1 MVDIGRA
8 QVLRGGSEVPL
19 PKLSFD
25 LLLALIESAPRVV
38 SLDELMTRVW
48 HGVVVS
54 PETISQRAK
63 LLRDALGDDSR
74 QPRYVASVR
83 GRGYRLVADVTR
95 LLPTVALAALPAS
108 AAGGE
113 AVPASPSP
121 VVASGSAA
129 PRQGTVRL
137 AIFAAGV
144 VALILAAVFMW
155 PHARPVATT
164 NTAAGPQAQPVV
176 DPPPRSV
183 AVLPFDDLGPAP
195 EDEALALGIAE
206 TVLHLLAGHG
216 DIDVTARS
224 SSFAFR
230 DEKIGASDIGRR
242 LNVRYLLQGS
252 VQREAE
258 LLRVTAQLVE
268 ASSGALVWSVRYE
281 RPTGDVFAMQDEIAT
296 SVVRALQL
304 SLDAG
309 ARGRLARQGTERFDA
324 YLEYLQG
331 RALLATGRVT
341 DAAHAVTHF
350 ERTVALDPDYSD
362 AYVGQAQSAL
372 FVAEYEPTEDRH
384 ERFNRTLHRAQQ
396 LVSRAIALDPDNA
409 NAYLARAH
417 FAAFDDLG
425 AAEADY
431 RRTLEFNP
439 NDAQAY
445 AGLAAVLYETP
456 ARRDE
461 AFALLER
468 AHALDPL
475 EPAHE
480 VTMAVYLLYERSDMD
495 GSIALLV
502 DALKLDPQY
511 QPALTRLGEIRYFL
525 QGRSAESIR
534 LNEQALMLDPAS
546 ESARRALI
554 RAYLS
559 VGDVEAASEIA
570 GNPPPGNAARTTPIL
585 LYRREWLAA
594 GESAYRSLAQGTS
607 TPIDNR
613 IDVIAIRMHARTSG
627 AFERARRALEALA
640 GVKWDA
646 SGRPTLPQRLDV
658 NRENAIGFADML
670 LEVGDQ
676 ERGRLLLEAI
686 LSQTRDEIERK
697 GRHEMW
703 YRTWNSIAL
712 ALAGRNDE
720 AIAILQRHVASG
732 AGMPDAWF
740 YFEVEP
746 AYDGL
751 RDDPRFIEML
761 ALVRAQ
767 AQAERRELERLRS
780 AGLVPD
786 RETDERNEPAPTRT
800 AEVVDLPGYG
810 SSPSLRTASARG
822 QSHRRV
828 RASDAGSACGR
839 CGLRSR
845 ACTS

>member
-1 MVDIGRA
+1 MASSPSYRVGDLVVDIGRA

-25 LLLALIESAPRVV
+25 LLLALIESAPRIV

-83 GRGYRLVADVTR
+83 GRGYRLVADVTP
-95 LLPTVALAALPAS
+95 LPPPVALAALPAS
-108 AAGGE
+108 ATGGE
-113 AVPASPSP
+113 AVSASPSP
-121 VVASGSAA
+121 VVASGSAS

-155 PHARPVATT
+155 PHAKPVATT
-164 NTAAGPQAQPVV
+164 NTAAEPQTQPVV

-350 ERTVALDPDYSD
+350 ERAVALDPDYSD

-372 FVAEYEPTEDRH
+372 FVAEYEPTEDRY

-396 LVSRAIALDPDNA
+396 LVARAIALDPDNA

-439 NDAQAY
+439 NAAQAY

-495 GSIALLV
+495 GAVALLV

-525 QGRSAESIR
+525 QGRSAEGIR

-546 ESARRALI
+546 ESTRRALI

-559 VGDVEAASEIA
+559 VGDAEAASEIA
-570 GNPPPGNAARTTPIL
+570 GNPPPGNAARTIPIL

-627 AFERARRALEALA
+627 AVERARRALEALA

-646 SGRPTLPQRLDV
+646 SGRPTLPQRL
-658 NRENAIGFADML
+658 NRENAIGLADML

-686 LSQTRDEIERK
+686 LAQTRYEIERK

-703 YRTWNSIAL
+703 YWTWNSIAL

-720 AIAILQRHVASG
+720 AIAMLQRQVASG
-732 AGMPDAWF
+732 AGTPDAWF

-746 AYDGL
+746 AYDAL
-751 RDDPRFIEML
+751 RHDPRFIEML

-767 AQAERRELERLRS
+767 AQAERRELERLRA

-786 RETDERNEPAPTRT
+786 RENDERNEPAPTRT
-800 AEVVDLPGYG
+800 ADVVDLPGYG
-810 SSPSLRTASARG
+810 SSPSPSLVSLSTASARG
-822 QSHRRV
+822 RKP
-828 RASDAGSACGR
+828 
-839 CGLRSR
+839 
-845 ACTS
+845 

>member
-25 LLLALIESAPRVV
+25 LLLALIESAPRIV

-83 GRGYRLVADVTR
+83 GRGYRLVADVTP
-95 LLPTVALAALPAS
+95 LPPPVALAALPAS
-108 AAGGE
+108 ATGGE
-113 AVPASPSP
+113 VVSASPSS
-121 VVASGSAA
+121 VVASGSAS

-144 VALILAAVFMW
+144 VALILAAVLMW
-155 PHARPVATT
+155 PHAKPVATA
-164 NTAAGPQAQPVV
+164 NTAAEPQAQPVV

-296 SVVRALQL
+296 SVVLALQL

-309 ARGRLARQGTERFDA
+309 ARGRLARQGTELFDA

-350 ERTVALDPDYSD
+350 ERAVALDPDYSD

-372 FVAEYEPTEDRH
+372 FVAEYEPTEDRY

-396 LVSRAIALDPDNA
+396 LVARAIALDPDNA

-439 NDAQAY
+439 NAAQAY

-495 GSIALLV
+495 GAVALLV

-511 QPALTRLGEIRYFL
+511 QPALTRLGEIRYFM
-525 QGRSAESIR
+525 QGRSAEGIR

-546 ESARRALI
+546 ESTRRALI

-559 VGDVEAASEIA
+559 VGDAEAASEIA
-570 GNPPPGNAARTTPIL
+570 GNPPPGNAARTIPIL

-613 IDVIAIRMHARTSG
+613 IDIIAIRMHARTSG
-627 AFERARRALEALA
+627 AVERARRALEALA

-646 SGRPTLPQRLDV
+646 SGRPTLPQRL
-658 NRENAIGFADML
+658 NRENAIGLADML
-670 LEVGDQ
+670 LEAGDQ
-676 ERGRLLLEAI
+676 GRGRLLLEAI
-686 LSQTRDEIERK
+686 LAQTRYEIERK

-703 YRTWNSIAL
+703 YWTWNPIAL
-712 ALAGRNDE
+712 ALTGRNDE
-720 AIAILQRHVASG
+720 AIAMLQRQVASG

-746 AYDGL
+746 AYDAL
-751 RDDPRFIEML
+751 RHDPRFIAML

-767 AQAERRELERLRS
+767 AQAERRELERLRA

-786 RETDERNEPAPTRT
+786 RENDERNEPAPTRT
-800 AEVVDLPGYG
+800 ADVVDLPGYG
-810 SSPSLRTASARG
+810 SLPSPSLVSLSTASARG
-822 QSHRRV
+822 RKP
-828 RASDAGSACGR
+828 
-839 CGLRSR
+839 
-845 ACTS
+845 

>member
-1 MVDIGRA
+1 M
-8 QVLRGGSEVPL
+8 
-19 PKLSFD
+19 
-25 LLLALIESAPRVV
+25 
-38 SLDELMTRVW
+38 
-48 HGVVVS
+48 
-54 PETISQRAK
+54 
-63 LLRDALGDDSR
+63 
-74 QPRYVASVR
+74 
-83 GRGYRLVADVTR
+83 
-95 LLPTVALAALPAS
+95 
-108 AAGGE
+108 
-113 AVPASPSP
+113 
-121 VVASGSAA
+121 
-129 PRQGTVRL
+129 
-137 AIFAAGV
+137 
-144 VALILAAVFMW
+144 
-155 PHARPVATT
+155 
-164 NTAAGPQAQPVV
+164 

-183 AVLPFDDLGPAP
+183 AVLPFDDLGPAR
-195 EDEALALGIAE
+195 EGEALALGIAE

-350 ERTVALDPDYSD
+350 ERAVALDPDYSD

-396 LVSRAIALDPDNA
+396 LVARAIALDPDNA

-439 NDAQAY
+439 NAAQAY

-480 VTMAVYLLYERSDMD
+480 VMMAVYLLYERSDMD
-495 GSIALLV
+495 GAVALLV

-511 QPALTRLGEIRYFL
+511 QPALTRLGEIRYFM
-525 QGRSAESIR
+525 QGRSAEGIR

-546 ESARRALI
+546 ESTRRALI

-559 VGDVEAASEIA
+559 VGDAEAASEIA
-570 GNPPPGNAARTTPIL
+570 GNPPPGNAARTIPIL

-627 AFERARRALEALA
+627 AVERADVPWRLLQASSGTRRA
-640 GVKWDA
+640 
-646 SGRPTLPQRLDV
+646 
-658 NRENAIGFADML
+658 
-670 LEVGDQ
+670 
-676 ERGRLLLEAI
+676 
-686 LSQTRDEIERK
+686 
-697 GRHEMW
+697 
-703 YRTWNSIAL
+703 
-712 ALAGRNDE
+712 
-720 AIAILQRHVASG
+720 
-732 AGMPDAWF
+732 
-740 YFEVEP
+740 
-746 AYDGL
+746 
-751 RDDPRFIEML
+751 
-761 ALVRAQ
+761 VR
-767 AQAERRELERLRS
+767 
-780 AGLVPD
+780 
-786 RETDERNEPAPTRT
+786 
-800 AEVVDLPGYG
+800 
-810 SSPSLRTASARG
+810 
-822 QSHRRV
+822 
-828 RASDAGSACGR
+828 
-839 CGLRSR
+839 RSR
-845 ACTS
+845 SDST